1 MGICANNLVKIK
13 LSQLDCHCLPHRTIV
28 PNVNKYA
35 QSAHNQD
42 HGKHKEIHYR
52 REELLCLAD
61 ETRTNIVLHKI
72 PAEIC
77 RNIQNL
83 GLTRQGKK
91 GGKRLVTH
99 LDMVRPLKSNKENL
113 IQIHGD
119 DKLTKP
125 DKSINFSLLN
135 ARSIKSKDCQLHHH
149 LHSNKIDFAVIMET
163 WLSNGDTDKIWL
175 ESMDLNKLDYHFY
188 SSPR

>member
-1 MGICANNLVKIK
+1 
-13 LSQLDCHCLPHRTIV
+13 
-28 PNVNKYA
+28 
-35 QSAHNQD
+35 
-42 HGKHKEIHYR
+42 
-52 REELLCLAD
+52 
-61 ETRTNIVLHKI
+61 
-72 PAEIC
+72 
-77 RNIQNL
+77 
-83 GLTRQGKK
+83 
-91 GGKRLVTH
+91 
-99 LDMVRPLKSNKENL
+99 MVRPLKSNKENL

-149 LHSNKIDFAVIMET
+149 LHSNKINFVVIMEM
-163 WLSNGDTDKIWL
+163 WLSNGDMDKIWL